1 MTQQNDSEVRS
12 CLYASNAGK
21 PLMNLYIGKRN
32 TVLIMGHTKNGVVHL
47 VAKVLTVKHL
57 NVIAVENGL
66 LAIILKPMMAKDF
79 VIIVL
84 YLMNLE
90 KKYEFLFRF

>member
-1 MTQQNDSEVRS
+1 VE
-12 CLYASNAGK
+12 K
-21 PLMNLYIGKRN
+21 PLTNLHIGKK
-32 TVLIMGHTKNGVVHL
+32 LMGCIAGHMNDGVVHL

-57 NVIAVENGL
+57 TVIAVENGL

-79 VIIVL
+79 VTIVL

-90 KKYEFLFRF
+90 KKYEFLFGF